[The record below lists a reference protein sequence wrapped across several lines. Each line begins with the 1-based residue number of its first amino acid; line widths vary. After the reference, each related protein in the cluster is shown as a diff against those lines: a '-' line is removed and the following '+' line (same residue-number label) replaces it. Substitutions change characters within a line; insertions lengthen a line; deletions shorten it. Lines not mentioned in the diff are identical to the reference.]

1 MKLYYSP
8 GSCSLAA
15 HIVLR
20 EAGQAFDLV
29 RVDGR
34 AKTYGDGQNYYDVSP
49 NGYVPALQL
58 DDGQVLTEVSAV
70 VQYIADQNPNAGLA
84 PEPRTL
90 ERSRLHE
97 WLGFIGTELHKGF
110 GPLFNP
116 VANDEFKASVLD
128 KLNGRFGRMDQQ
140 LADKSFLL
148 GEQFTVADAYGYT
161 VATWTD
167 MMKIDRSDW
176 PNLQSYM
183 DRIAARPAV
192 EEARRTEG
200 LIK

>member
-20 EAGQAFDLV
+20 ETGQTFDLV
-29 RVDGR
+29 KVDGR
-34 AKTYGDGQNYYDVSP
+34 AKTYGDGKNYYDVSP
-49 NGYVPALQL
+49 NGYVPALQF
-58 DDGQVLTEVSAV
+58 DDGQVLTEVPAV
-70 VQYIADQNPNAGLA
+70 LQYVADQHPEVNLA
-84 PEPRTL
+84 PPPRTL

-116 VANDEFKASVLD
+116 AATDEFKATVLD
-128 KLNGRFGRMDQQ
+128 KLGKRFGYLDQQ
-140 LADKSFLL
+140 LSSKTFLL
-148 GEQFTVADAYGYT
+148 GDQFTVADAYGYT

-167 MMKIDRSDW
+167 MMKIDRSGW
-176 PNLQSYM
+176 PNLQSFM
-183 DRIAARPAV
+183 DRIAARPHV
-192 EEARRTEG
+192 KEARRVEDLT
-200 LIK
+200 